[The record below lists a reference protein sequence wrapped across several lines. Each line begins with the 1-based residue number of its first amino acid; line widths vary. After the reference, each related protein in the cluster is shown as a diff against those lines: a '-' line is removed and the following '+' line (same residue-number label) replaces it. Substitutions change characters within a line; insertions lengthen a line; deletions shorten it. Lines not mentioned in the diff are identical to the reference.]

1 MTNQTE
7 VTYESFQDRARQ
19 AMKRVMGKK
28 KSDTPVKQRDAGAEA
43 RKVMRNKEHHQYVN
57 FLDVDD

>member
-1 MTNQTE
+1 MTDQTE

-28 KSDTPVKQRDAGAEA
+28 KSDAPVKQRDAGAEA
-43 RKVMRNKEHHQYVN
+43 KKIMRNKEHHQYVN

>member
-1 MTNQTE
+1 MTDQTE

-28 KSDTPVKQRDAGAEA
+28 DKQDKPRDAGAEA
-43 RKVMRNKEHHQYVN
+43 KKIMRNKEHHKYVN